1 MSMNSEKSLV
11 ERIHSEFARLSPS
24 QRAVGSFILSSYRS
38 LAYVTLAEL
47 SGMTSK
53 GQGTVVR
60 FAQTLGYGSFSG
72 LRAALREEIERASP
86 GTLEMYSS
94 EKGEGGEAEPYE
106 KIFEMERALMEDTY
120 RLIDRERF
128 NAAVR
133 IISEAPAVIVS
144 GTGSNSFL
152 AKYAGYFLGT
162 MKNNVLTVTDSD
174 LSGMNSIID
183 APEGA
188 AGFVF
193 SFPRYPV
200 KTQPIVQAMKKR
212 GIRTVGIT
220 DSMISPIAGLCD
232 HLFLVPQRFMSF
244 MDPYSAVMSLIHSIL
259 YGVYLSDRE
268 KCRMRMEARRHI
280 FEGEKLFVSENVHL
294 PDLMP

>member
-1 MSMNSEKSLV
+1 MCLDSEKSLL
-11 ERIHSEFARLSPS
+11 ERIRSEFARLSPS

-60 FAQTLGYGSFSG
+60 FAQALGYGSFSG
-72 LRAALREEIERASP
+72 LRAALRDEIERASP

-128 NAAVR
+128 NAAVK

-152 AKYAGYFLGT
+152 AEYAGYFLGT

-200 KTQPIVQAMKKR
+200 KTQPIVHAMKKR

-220 DSMISPIAGLCD
+220 DSMISPIAGSCD
-232 HLFLVPQRFMSF
+232 PLFLVPQRFMSF

-268 KCRMRMEARRHI
+268 KCRKRMEARRHI